1 MAIDS
6 LASYIYD
13 ESLDGNNGSLPSNIE
28 DIDIAKAKK
37 DLGINNKIDNK
48 DISVRLVVVDIDKY
62 IEEHFKKCVKKTLT
76 IPIYLDKFATKNK
89 INFSK
94 LLKEALIE
102 KLIKNKT
109 KLIVLFLYIWIHNF
123 YCFYMYFDKNQKR

>member
-13 ESLDGNNGSLPSNIE
+13 ESLDGNDISLPSNIE

-109 KLIVLFLYIWIHNF
+109 KLIVLFLYI
-123 YCFYMYFDKNQKR
+123 